1 MLSDIDNIN
10 TNLPDQ
16 NHLIAV
22 KVIKESAEDN
32 LQVSDLI
39 NLLHN
44 QALQDLPNVRQ
55 RFFIR
60 SKYMSVPLTLN
71 IMMSGLT
78 TGIISWKLESTNTVT
93 ATFKDF
99 KVLEGENITESS
111 NGTF

>member
-60 SKYMSVPLTLN
+60 SKYMSVPLSLN
-71 IMMSGLT
+71 MYHDVRFDYGDNF
-78 TGIISWKLESTNTVT
+78 LEVGVN
-93 ATFKDF
+93 KY
-99 KVLEGENITESS
+99 S
-111 NGTF
+111 NGNIQGFQSVGRRKHNGVK